1 MEAFRYN
8 VIEIDDSF
16 VILYE
21 FVFVSCL
28 ALENI
33 FASLICEHPNV
44 LSSVG
49 LEFKLKIL
57 K

>member
-49 LEFKLKIL
+49 LEFKLKI
-57 K
+57 